1 MKQDKIILEGDQGE
15 QLEFY
20 AVEQT
25 RIGGRNYL
33 LVADGTGEDA
43 EAVILRDDSA
53 DTDEESVYVF
63 VEDEQEFEAVS
74 GIFQKMLDEPSE
86 DEM

>member
-53 DTDEESVYVF
+53 DTDAESVYVF

-74 GIFQKMLDEPSE
+74 GIFQKMLDEPCE
-86 DEM
+86 D